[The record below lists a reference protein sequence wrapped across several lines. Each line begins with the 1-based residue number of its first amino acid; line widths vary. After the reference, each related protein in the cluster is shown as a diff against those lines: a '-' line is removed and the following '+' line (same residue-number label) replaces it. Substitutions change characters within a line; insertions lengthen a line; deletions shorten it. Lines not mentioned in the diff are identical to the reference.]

1 MRQIIGLSAT
11 RNSHSLKFGLQLST
25 DSPHTCRMSWS
36 TIKSTVDPWP
46 MNIVVTSYPQ
56 SRLKTKVKVQ
66 QPRSRRLPL
75 IYQPLYLTS
84 TIPPG
89 FQFRRIQGIVSWA
102 PTRDPRKRLI
112 RTMVPSATVSFAISQ
127 EFLSGIIYQ
136 IVPRTV
142 RACVPTGPSRMEW
155 EDLLGSTD
163 DTVKQHK
170 KSEKMEE
177 RAESS

>member
-1 MRQIIGLSAT
+1 
-11 RNSHSLKFGLQLST
+11 
-25 DSPHTCRMSWS
+25 
-36 TIKSTVDPWP
+36 
-46 MNIVVTSYPQ
+46 
-56 SRLKTKVKVQ
+56 
-66 QPRSRRLPL
+66 
-75 IYQPLYLTS
+75 
-84 TIPPG
+84 
-89 FQFRRIQGIVSWA
+89 
-102 PTRDPRKRLI
+102 
-112 RTMVPSATVSFAISQ
+112 MVPSATVSFAISQ